1 VRMTAL
7 RVLQTVVTVVGLW
20 AVMGA
25 GGPPAASAAEKPQDF
40 YDEVGRLMYSIDA
53 EGIVSMFET
62 DALDN
67 TLSVTRGTRETMKPR
82 ITEVDPPAIQAG
94 KTMVVFFHGANL
106 VGAKF
111 STKQNGI
118 KFGGAAPK
126 ATSVGVPIEVDQNVP
141 LGPVIIDVSTPIG
154 AATATLSVIEPQIDF
169 AALARKRE
177 PAYKEPP
184 PGRPESCPEGMIPIG
199 SSIVGFGGFCIDINE
214 TRKADWVEV
223 EKMCS
228 NNFKRLCW
236 AEEWELACKEQQRG
250 DLGLRNL
257 LGEWEWTRNSD
268 TVPSGGLGAE
278 VMTENADWVA
288 IVRGQKDCASRG
300 VKDPWLSGARPGR
313 CCK

>member
-1 VRMTAL
+1 MSVTSARILQAI
-7 RVLQTVVTVVGLW
+7 VLGVCLWVVMYTGHPL
-20 AVMGA
+20 
-25 GGPPAASAAEKPQDF
+25 AASSMDKPQDF
-40 YDEVGRLMYSIDA
+40 YDEAGRLLYSIDA

-62 DALDN
+62 SALDT

-82 ITEVDPPAIQAG
+82 ITEVSPPAIQTG
-94 KTMVVFFHGANL
+94 TTTVVYFKGANL

-118 KFGGAAPK
+118 KFGGTAPK

-141 LGPVIIDVSTPIG
+141 LGSVTIEVSTPIG
-154 AATATLSVIEPQIDF
+154 ATAATLSVIEPQIDF

-177 PAYKEPP
+177 PVYKEPA
-184 PGRPESCPEGMIPIG
+184 PGKPESCPEGMVPIG
-199 SSIVGFGGFCIDINE
+199 SSIVGLGGFCIEINE
-214 TRKADWVEV
+214 TRRGDWVEV

-236 AEEWELACKEQQRG
+236 AEEWELACKEQQKKE
-250 DLGLRNL
+250 LGLRNL
-257 LGEWEWTRNSD
+257 LGEWEWTRNSE

-278 VMTENADWVA
+278 VMTENQDWKAV
-288 IVRGQKDCASRG
+288 VRGQKDCASRAL
-300 VKDPWLSGARPGR
+300 KDPWLTGTRPGR